1 MRICTNCGRA
11 YSRRD
16 LYCPYCG
23 RTPHRLGRVCEKG
36 HHNPHDAAFCAV
48 CGSQNL
54 SELAPPVPLWRRL
67 LLISCIIGALAII
80 WFIFPVLLSSVLRLI
95 AMMIRSSLRVV
106 CIAGI
111 YLLIPFAVTLFLP
124 KHIGKYIRKVLFT
137 LMRFCMRLICLAI
150 TSLWR
155 IVAYFA
161 SWASGTGASSQ
172 RGRR

>member
-23 RTPHRLGRVCEKG
+23 RTPHRLGRVCVKG

-48 CGSQNL
+48 CGSDNL
-54 SELAPPVPLWRRL
+54 SELAPPVPIWRRL
-67 LLISCIIGALAII
+67 LLIFCIVGALATL
-80 WFIFPVLLSSVLRLI
+80 WLIFPVMLSSVLRLM
-95 AMMIRSSLRVV
+95 AMMIGRSFRV
-106 CIAGI
+106 IFLAGI

-137 LMRFCMRLICLAI
+137 LIRCCLRLTWLAI

-161 SWASGTGASSQ
+161 SWASGTVTSSQ